1 MLGLGVPELL
11 IILAIVLVIVG
22 PGRLSGMGHALG
34 TSVRSFRAAMRE
46 PATPRSEEA
55 AEAVRIPPH
64 GTERTDQ
71 ADPTVY

>member
-34 TSVRSFRAAMRE
+34 ASVRSFRAATRE
-46 PATPRSEEA
+46 HAAPRSDEA
-55 AEAVRIPPH
+55 LAATRPPLP
-64 GTERTDQ
+64 GSERTDQ